1 MAWNNNSGGPWGGGG
16 NSGGPWGGGGGN
28 RGGGGGPFGS
38 RRPPDMEDV
47 IRKGQER
54 LRNLIPGGFGSYKGI
69 ALIVLAA
76 AVIWLVTGF
85 FRVQP
90 NQQAIQLVFGKP
102 YGKPVEPG
110 LHYNLPSP
118 IGTVIIVNVQDQ
130 RRTVIGSRNAQD
142 RSSPYSRGPRPTS
155 TENLMLTGDENI
167 VDIEF
172 AVLWQIKDVFKY
184 AFDVRNPEENVR
196 AGAEAAMRE
205 VIGKSNLQY
214 AQTEGR
220 GRIEQDTRDLLQRML
235 DEYGL
240 GVRISQVQL
249 LRVDPPQE
257 VIAAFRDVQ
266 AARADKEKS
275 INEANTYRNQ
285 VLPRAKGEAESIIQ
299 RAEAYKAQT
308 IARASGDAQRFD
320 QVYTQWA
327 KAKDITTERLYLDT
341 MEEVLRNVNKVVI
354 DKNASGTGGVL
365 PYLPLPELKPASRR
379 AAEPAP
385 ARRSPAARRRP
396 RERRDEQPF
405 DHRADCAGRLRLPV
419 DPDILYGR
427 SDQAGAGAPVRR
439 HRRRAQGRARPL
451 CQDSA
456 DPGHPAHRP
465 PPARLRSRGVRD
477 HRRRPEA
484 PRGRRLRAVQ
494 DRGGQAVRP
503 DRARRRAGVARPAR
517 FADQFRDPRRA
528 EFGAVAR
535 RADRQARKLD
545 ERDHPAGQQ
554 QDQGV
559 GRRYG
564 RRAHQAGRS
573 SAGQLAVGLQSHED
587 RP

>member
-16 NSGGPWGGGGGN
+16 GGNSGGPWGGGGGGN

-54 LRNLIPGGFGSYKGI
+54 LKNLIPGGFGSYKGI
-69 ALIVLAA
+69 VLVVLLGL
-76 AVIWLVTGF
+76 VIWLVTGF

-110 LHYNLPSP
+110 LHYNLPGP
-118 IGTVIIVNVQDQ
+118 IGNVVVVNVQDQ
-130 RRTVIGSRNAQD
+130 RRVVIGSRGSSQD
-142 RSSPYSRGPRPTS
+142 RSTTYTRGPRPTS
-155 TENLMLTGDENI
+155 TENLMLTSDENI

-172 AVLWQIKDVFKY
+172 AVLWQIKDVLNY

-205 VIGKSNLQY
+205 VIGRSNLQY

-220 GRIEQDTRDLLQRML
+220 SRIEQDTKDLLQRIL

-240 GVRISQVQL
+240 GVRISNIQL

-257 VIAAFRDVQ
+257 VIPAFRDVQ

-299 RAEAYKAQT
+299 RGEAYKAEI

-320 QVYTQWA
+320 QVYEQWA

-341 MEEVLRNVNKVVI
+341 MEEVLRNVNKVMI
-354 DKNASGTGGVL
+354 DKNSSGAGGVV
-365 PYLPLPELKPASRR
+365 PYLPLPELRSGQPATPVPPR
-379 AAEPAP
+379 AAPPAP
-385 ARRSPAARRRP
+385 
-396 RERRDEQPF
+396 
-405 DHRADCAGRLRLPV
+405 
-419 DPDILYGR
+419 
-427 SDQAGAGAPVRR
+427 GATR
-439 HRRRAQGRARPL
+439 
-451 CQDSA
+451 
-456 DPGHPAHRP
+456 
-465 PPARLRSRGVRD
+465 
-477 HRRRPEA
+477 
-484 PRGRRLRAVQ
+484 
-494 DRGGQAVRP
+494 
-503 DRARRRAGVARPAR
+503 
-517 FADQFRDPRRA
+517 
-528 EFGAVAR
+528 
-535 RADRQARKLD
+535 
-545 ERDHPAGQQ
+545 
-554 QDQGV
+554 
-559 GRRYG
+559 
-564 RRAHQAGRS
+564 
-573 SAGQLAVGLQSHED
+573 
-587 RP
+587 

>member
-16 NSGGPWGGGGGN
+16 GGGGNSGGPWGGGGGG

-54 LRNLIPGGFGSYKGI
+54 LKNLIPGGFGSYKGI
-69 ALIVLAA
+69 VLVILAGV
-76 AVIWLVTGF
+76 VIWLVTGF

-118 IGTVIIVNVQDQ
+118 IGTVVVVNVQDQ
-130 RRTVIGSRNAQD
+130 RRVVIGARGGQGASTT
-142 RSSPYSRGPRPTS
+142 PYTRGPRPSS

-167 VDIEF
+167 VDIEY

-184 AFDVRNPEENVR
+184 AFDVRNPEQNVR
-196 AGAEAAMRE
+196 DGAEAAMRE

-220 GRIEQDTRDLLQRML
+220 SRIEQDTKDLLQRIL

-240 GVRISQVQL
+240 GVRVSQIQL
-249 LRVDPPQE
+249 LRLDPPQE

-299 RAEAYKAQT
+299 RGEAYKAQ
-308 IARASGDAQRFD
+308 IVARASGDAQRFN
-320 QVYTQWA
+320 QVYEQYA

-341 MEEVLRNVNKVVI
+341 MEEVLRNVNKVLV

-365 PYLPLPELKPASRR
+365 PYLPLPELKSNQPPAV
-379 AAEPAP
+379 PP
-385 ARRSPAARRRP
+385 PP
-396 RERRDEQPF
+396 RQPQ
-405 DHRADCAGRLRLPV
+405 P
-419 DPDILYGR
+419 
-427 SDQAGAGAPVRR
+427 SAGATR
-439 HRRRAQGRARPL
+439 
-451 CQDSA
+451 
-456 DPGHPAHRP
+456 
-465 PPARLRSRGVRD
+465 
-477 HRRRPEA
+477 
-484 PRGRRLRAVQ
+484 
-494 DRGGQAVRP
+494 
-503 DRARRRAGVARPAR
+503 
-517 FADQFRDPRRA
+517 
-528 EFGAVAR
+528 
-535 RADRQARKLD
+535 
-545 ERDHPAGQQ
+545 
-554 QDQGV
+554 
-559 GRRYG
+559 
-564 RRAHQAGRS
+564 
-573 SAGQLAVGLQSHED
+573 
-587 RP
+587 